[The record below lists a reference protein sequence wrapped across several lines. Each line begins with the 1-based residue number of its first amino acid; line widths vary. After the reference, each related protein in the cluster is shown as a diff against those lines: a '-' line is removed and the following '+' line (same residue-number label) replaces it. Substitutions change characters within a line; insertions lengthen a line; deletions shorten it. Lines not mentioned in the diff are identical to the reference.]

1 MFKAAVL
8 VKQNKPLQIMKL
20 KIPNLDY
27 GQVLVRMITS
37 GICGRQIQEIFGY
50 KGEDKFLPHLLGHE
64 GSAVVESV
72 GPGVSK
78 VKKGDKVILHWRKS
92 QGIESPFPQ
101 YINDKGIKIGGGLV
115 TTFNEMSVVS
125 ENRLSKIPLNFDDNV
140 ASLLGCAL
148 STSLGIVNNEAKI
161 KIGESVLI
169 VGSGSTGLSLC
180 LSAKLVSGYP
190 VAVVDINRKKLK
202 MAKKNS
208 DAQILINKND
218 GSEKIKKNIFD
229 IFGKKGPEKIIET
242 SGSIK
247 MISLCYD
254 VLAPN
259 GTLVLVGQP
268 KHNEHLIFKNVSKN
282 YQGKKIIDSQ
292 GGGFLPEFD
301 IPRFVRLYESGLI
314 STENVIS
321 NFTSLKRINSSI
333 NQIKKNKI
341 LGKCIINF

>member
-8 VKQNKPLQIMKL
+8 VKQNKPLQIMNL
-20 KIPNLDY
+20 KVPNLDY

-37 GICGRQIQEIFGY
+37 GICGRQIQEIFGH
-50 KGEDKFLPHLLGHE
+50 KGKDNFLPHLLGHE
-64 GSAVVESV
+64 GSAIVELA

-92 QGIESPFPQ
+92 QGIESTFPK
-101 YINDKGIKIGGGLV
+101 YINENGLTIGGGLV

-125 ENRLSKIPLNFDDNV
+125 ENRLTKIPLNFDDNV

-169 VGSGSTGLSLC
+169 IGSGSTGLSLC
-180 LSAKLVSGYP
+180 LSAKLVSGCP
-190 VAVVDINRKKLK
+190 VVVADISRKKLQL
-202 MAKKNS
+202 AKKNS
-208 DAQILINKND
+208 DGQILINKND
-218 GSEKIKKNIFD
+218 NTENIKKKILN

-242 SGSIK
+242 SGSVK

-268 KHNEHLIFKNVSKN
+268 KHNDHLILKNFSKN
-282 YQGKKIIDSQ
+282 YQGKKILDSQ

-314 STENVIS
+314 STKNVIS
-321 NFTSLKRINSSI
+321 NFTSLKKINSSI
-333 NQIKKNKI
+333 DQIKKNKMI
-341 LGKCIINF
+341 GKCIINF